1 MIILILMTKE
11 KNYYFKTP
19 EAGSQYNS
27 VMLKKAYFVDQ
38 RGKSNFKNI
47 FKVRNLTFFVIKVGK
62 Y

>member
-1 MIILILMTKE
+1 MTKE

-47 FKVRNLTFFVIKVGK
+47 FKVRNLTFFVIKVCK